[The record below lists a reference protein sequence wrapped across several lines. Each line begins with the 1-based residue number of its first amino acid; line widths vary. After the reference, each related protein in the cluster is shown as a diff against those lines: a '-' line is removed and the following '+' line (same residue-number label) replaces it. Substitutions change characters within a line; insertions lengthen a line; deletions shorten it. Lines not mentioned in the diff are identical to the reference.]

1 MFKKIFKKENQNR
14 ELLLKKWLESD
25 FSSST
30 ISGYHSLSENSEV
43 KKCVDTIADLVSMM
57 TIKLYANEEKGDIR
71 VKNEL
76 SKKIDIYPNK
86 RISRKNLIYIIT
98 RDLVLYGNSY
108 ALVKTKDGLI
118 DEIVPIAYQ
127 NVSQTEGNY
136 FIDGKKFNNEDL
148 LHFMIHP
155 DEKDLTKGKGLQV
168 YLKDVLKS
176 IKAANHTKL
185 AFTQNKFNP
194 SIIVRV
200 DATDE
205 VLLSEEGQKRLKEKY
220 LDSVESGT
228 PFFIPSEL
236 FEINT
241 IKPLT
246 LNDIALKD
254 NVEMDKIEIATT
266 IGIPLFLI
274 GLGQFDKEEYNA
286 FISKTIMLYAK
297 TIEHELTSKLLYA
310 SNLYFKLSPWSLY
323 QYNLQE
329 LASVG
334 SDLKTKGLMTGNE
347 VRNWLGLEPLEELD
361 ELSILENYIPVS
373 KIGEQSKLKGGEA
386 DED

>member
-14 ELLLKKWLESD
+14 ELLLKKWLETD
-25 FSSST
+25 FSST
-30 ISGYHSLSENSEV
+30 AISGYHSLSENSEV
-43 KKCVDTIADLVSMM
+43 KKCVDVISDLVSMM

-76 SKKIDIYPNK
+76 SKKIDINPNK

-118 DEIVPIAYQ
+118 DEIVPISYQ
-127 NVSQTEGNY
+127 NVNQSEGNY
-136 FIDGKKFNNEDL
+136 FIDGKKFKNEDL

-155 DEKDLTKGKGLQV
+155 DEKDLNKGKGLQV

-176 IKAANHTKL
+176 IKASNHTKL

-200 DATDE
+200 DANDE
-205 VLLSEEGQKRLKEKY
+205 VLLSEEGQRRLKEKY

-246 LNDIALKD
+246 LNDIAFRD

-266 IGIPLFLI
+266 IGVPLFLI
-274 GLGQFDKEEYNA
+274 GIGTFDKEEYNA
-286 FISKTIMLYAK
+286 FISRTIMLYAK
-297 TIEHELTSKLLYA
+297 VIEHELTSKLLYA